1 MIIKANVKLLTS
13 KGAVMTMQIN
23 PAKIFK
29 LDLSNENIEELIGK
43 AKLINEIISSLP
55 DEEVKNNKDEFIAF
69 AEELNL
75 LLEDIDDILIKR
87 YIKPLDELFNAINA
101 IIELISDKLG
111 EYAVK
116 SIILKSAEVK
126 EQKDE
131 EFLSLDEVYEAINEN

>member
-1 MIIKANVKLLTS
+1 
-13 KGAVMTMQIN
+13 MTMQIN

-43 AKLINEIISSLP
+43 AKLIKEIISSLP

-75 LLEDIDDILIKR
+75 LLEDIDEILMKK

-101 IIELISDKLG
+101 LIELISDKLG